1 VLWPSLNAAAASPL
15 LKYRIISCTVL
26 SISGSTIS
34 AFATSFMLGG
44 NRGMWLG
51 GADLQQA
58 VLAGGVAA
66 GAVGE
71 LEMTSQSSPIV
82 IGVVTGAVCVIGF
95 RYLSGFCETYL
106 NLHDSQGVHNLHGL
120 PSLLG
125 GLVAAVVCMFTATP
139 DAQNFQI
146 SEYSWRSQLIAI
158 AVTLG
163 ISLGG
168 GGVAGAVMRLL
179 PQPIEASFND
189 AQWFNSRADADDC
202 KVTFESLPAVTL

>member
-1 VLWPSLNAAAASPL
+1 
-15 LKYRIISCTVL
+15 
-26 SISGSTIS
+26 
-34 AFATSFMLGG
+34 
-44 NRGMWLG
+44 MWLG

-71 LEMTSQSSPIV
+71 FDMTSQSSPIV
-82 IGVVTGAVCVIGF
+82 IGVVTGAVCVLGF
-95 RYLSGFCETYL
+95 RHLSAFFEAHF

-125 GLVAAVVCMFTATP
+125 ALVAATVCMFTATP
-139 DAQNFQI
+139 DSQNFHI
-146 SEYSWRSQLIAI
+146 SEDSWKSQLIAI

-163 ISLGG
+163 ISLAGG
-168 GGVAGAVMRLL
+168 GIAGAVMRLV

-189 AQWFNSRADADDC
+189 AQWFNTRADADDC
-202 KVTFESLPAVTL
+202 KVHV